1 MPSEN
6 SFEGQY
12 SAFTEGLQSIA
23 SHLPPSSTYTAVK
36 SITAINAYEGNSIA
50 FKISFWPRSENSWL
64 YLNFSGTA
72 NWTTGDFA
80 SVNVTLGNGQGSSR
94 IMAGVIKGNFGMLVV
109 PAYETEMTISI
120 RTTINNDGASAVED
134 ATLTTGSI
142 AYPNSATAKIFDL
155 TTAAPDPFKAATI
168 TKVIGYNG
176 FEGSVPL
183 IFHVQTGNQNS
194 AFQRSASIRLAG
206 QDVKGGANFIEG
218 SDLGNYADM
227 NDPRYFSSVFSYT
240 NGVRFDPVYKK
251 LIIPAGVTQFDIR
264 LNTINDADKGAE
276 LARLWVG
283 DTWGQATLFDGVRG
297 KSDFDGID
305 SSAPHSPL
313 YQRTEANPVMMA

>member
-23 SHLPPSSTYTAVK
+23 SLLPPFSTKAIVT
-36 SITAINAYEGNSIA
+36 SITASNAYEGNLITFTINLS
-50 FKISFWPRSENSWL
+50 PRMEASWL
-64 YLNFSGTA
+64 DFNFSGTA
-72 NWTTGDFA
+72 NWDTGDFA
-80 SVNVTLGNGQGSSR
+80 NIYTVLGNTKSFF
-94 IMAGVIKGNFGMLVV
+94 GVPRGHLANNFGLMIV
-109 PAYETEMTISI
+109 PANETEITFSI
-120 RTTINNDGASAVED
+120 RTTVNNDGSSAVED
-134 ATLTTGSI
+134 ATLTTGSV
-142 AYPNSATAKIFDL
+142 AYRNSATAKIFDL
-155 TTAAPDPFKAATI
+155 TTAAPDPYKAATI

-251 LIIPAGVTQFDIR
+251 LIIPAGVTQFDIQ